1 MTEPIIFQVPNDDA
15 GQRLDR
21 FLARVSGHSRGAVRR
36 AIEAGAVWVDGD
48 RERVQARALQP
59 GAEVALHEQTL
70 APPAERFEPRIV
82 HEDDDLLVID
92 KPAGLPTS
100 PPPEGGDSALGWVH
114 DALGLRGRDR
124 VGEVHRLDRDASGL
138 LVFGKHREAVGAL
151 GRALQRRQINRGYL
165 AWVHARQLPAA
176 ERIDAPLR
184 PRKGGGVELHPAGS
198 PAATRALPIAFSAE
212 ARVALLALSLE
223 SGRLHQ
229 IRAHLAW
236 SVGPIVGDA
245 RYGAPEPAALGRVA
259 LHAARLALRHPKTG
273 QGLAFVA
280 PPSDPRLAP
289 LVQATGLP
297 DFVAALRELGRGP
310 FEPER
315 AVAALRDDPSAGDP
329 STAAG

>member
-1 MTEPIIFQVPNDDA
+1 MTEPTIFRVSPDDA

-21 FLARVSGHSRGAVRR
+21 FLAHASGHSRGAVRR

-48 RERVQARALQP
+48 RERVQARALAA
-59 GAEVALHEQTL
+59 GAEVALHEQALTTS
-70 APPAERFEPRIV
+70 APPPEPRIV
-82 HEDDDLLVID
+82 HEDDDLLVLD

-100 PPPEGGDSALGWVH
+100 PPPEGGASALGWVH
-114 DALGLRGRDR
+114 DTLGLRGRDR

-165 AWVHARQLPAA
+165 AWIHARQRPAA

-198 PAATRALPIAFSAE
+198 PAATRALPVAFSTD
-212 ARVALLALSLE
+212 ARIALLALSLE

-236 SVGPIVGDA
+236 AAGPIVGDA
-245 RYGAPEPAALGRVA
+245 RYGAPEPEALGRVA

-289 LVQATGLP
+289 LVEATGLP
-297 DFVAALRELGRGP
+297 DFVTALRELGRGAFDP
-310 FEPER
+310 DR
-315 AVAALRDDPSAGDP
+315 ALAAMQQPADQ
-329 STAAG
+329 T